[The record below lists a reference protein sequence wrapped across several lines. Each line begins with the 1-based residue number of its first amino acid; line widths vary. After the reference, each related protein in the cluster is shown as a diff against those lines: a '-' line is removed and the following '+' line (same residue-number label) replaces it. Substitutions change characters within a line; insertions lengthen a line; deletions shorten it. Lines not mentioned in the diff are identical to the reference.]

1 MARPRNPKRDQ
12 AFDIWKESGGKKKLK
27 DIAVELGVSDSQIR
41 KWKNQDKWDEA
52 LNSNVTK
59 SKGNVTKRKRGAPL
73 GNKNAVGN
81 EGGAPTGN
89 QNALKHGFFSK
100 YIPAETLEIMGML
113 DEKSPADL
121 IWDQIMIQYA
131 AIIRAQQ
138 IMFVKNKDDLTKHLK
153 REKYTENTEE
163 REYELQFAWDRQANF
178 LNAQSR
184 AMSELRSL
192 IKQFNELAHEDDERR
207 LKLEQMKLG
216 IEKTKA
222 EVALISG
229 SDDEN
234 NSEVIQDFIKATSPN
249 KQQLEELFGDE
260 DAED

>member
-1 MARPRNPKRDQ
+1 VARPRNPKRDQ
-12 AFDIWKESGGKKKLK
+12 AFEIWKESGGKKKLK
-27 DIAVELGVSDSQIR
+27 DIAAELGVSDSQIR

-89 QNALKHGFFSK
+89 QNAVKHGFFSK
-100 YIPAETLEIMGML
+100 YIPQETLEIMGML

-131 AIIRAQQ
+131 AIIRAQK
-138 IMFVKNKDDLTKHLK
+138 IMYVEDKDEMIKELKKTKSDIG
-153 REKYTENTEE
+153 ENYETTEE
-163 REYELQFAWDRQANF
+163 EWEFQFAWDRHATF
-178 LNAQSR
+178 MNAQSR

-207 LKLEQMKLG
+207 LKLEQMRLD

-222 EVALISG
+222 EVDKISSG
-229 SDDEN
+229 SDDKPIE
-234 NSEVIQDFIKATSPN
+234 ILIKRKS
-249 KQQLEELFGDE
+249 KGDGS
-260 DAED
+260 

>member
-12 AFDIWKESGGKKKLK
+12 AFEIWKESGGKKKLK
-27 DIAVELGVSDSQIR
+27 DIAAELGVSDSQIR

-89 QNALKHGFFSK
+89 QNAVKHGFFSK
-100 YIPAETLEIMGML
+100 YIPQETLEIMGML

-131 AIIRAQQ
+131 AIIRAQK
-138 IMFVKNKDDLTKHLK
+138 IMYVEDKDEMIKELKKTKSDIG
-153 REKYTENTEE
+153 ENYETTEE
-163 REYELQFAWDRQANF
+163 EWEFQFAWDRHATF
-178 LNAQSR
+178 MNAQSR

-207 LKLEQMKLG
+207 LKLEQMRLD

-222 EVALISG
+222 EVDKISSG
-229 SDDEN
+229 SDDKPIE
-234 NSEVIQDFIKATSPN
+234 ILIKRKS
-249 KQQLEELFGDE
+249 KGDGS
-260 DAED
+260 